1 MKVIMLQDVKNVGKK
16 GQTIEVSD
24 GYANNFLLPRKL
36 AVKVTQK
43 SVEILEKQ
51 NEDARIAKENA
62 KKAAQEL
69 AEKLKDIVLEFTL
82 KVGDNGRVFGSISYK
97 QVEEQL
103 KNKFNIAVDKRKIIT
118 KGPVDSL
125 GYTKLEIE
133 LFKGVIGIITV
144 HVGEGK

>member
-103 KNKFNIAVDKRKIIT
+103 KNKFNITVDKRKIIT

-144 HVGEGK
+144 HVEEGK

>member
-103 KNKFNIAVDKRKIIT
+103 KNKFNITVDKRKIIT

-144 HVGEGK
+144 HIGEGK

>member
-103 KNKFNIAVDKRKIIT
+103 KNKFNITVDKRKIIT

>member
-16 GQTIEVSD
+16 GQTIDVSD
-24 GYANNFLLPRKL
+24 GYANNFLFPRKL
-36 AVKVTQK
+36 AVKVSKT

-51 NEDARIAKENA
+51 NEDARIAWENA
-62 KKAAQEL
+62 KKDAQAL
-69 AEKLKDIVLEFTL
+69 AIKLKDITLEFTL
-82 KVGDNGRVFGSISYK
+82 KVGDNGKVFGSISYK

-103 KNKFNIAVDKRKIIT
+103 KNKFNIVIDKRKIIT

-144 HVGEGK
+144 HVGEAK

>member
-69 AEKLKDIVLEFTL
+69 VEKFKDIVLEFTL

-103 KNKFNIAVDKRKIIT
+103 KNKFNITVDKRKIIT